1 MQRALLRLLSHAPLL
16 EGPALTQSTRRNGR
30 GTIADKRCLPACF
43 GTEGP
48 RLHAG
53 SQKTM
58 GSGSMLFECV
68 DHRRRYVLAMLS
80 SFTAEFYCVIALL
93 WPSDEALYCTMY
105 GHVLIMICAML
116 LLCHCHALAYYC
128 SAQCFSN
135 HSYGARCAQLNALLE
150 PHMRQ
155 HTPCTAVLGF
165 TVQTCS
171 NCDAA
176 LGFTVQQE
184 SLNLTSQIKSKGK
197 MLTKKQC
204 NAFD

>member
-1 MQRALLRLLSHAPLL
+1 MQRAPLRLLSHAPLL

-30 GTIADKRCLPACF
+30 GAIADKRCLPACF

-128 SAQCFSN
+128 NAQCFSN
-135 HSYGARCAQLNALLE
+135 HSYGGEVCATECSARAAHAATHALHCCAGLHSA
-150 PHMRQ
+150 
-155 HTPCTAVLGF
+155 
-165 TVQTCS
+165 
-171 NCDAA
+171 D
-176 LGFTVQQE
+176 VQQLRCCAGLHNAARIAKPHK
-184 SLNLTSQIKSKGK
+184 STLLIKRH
-197 MLTKKQC
+197 
-204 NAFD
+204 